1 MDDTPQKMLRAPGRL
16 HDPDY
21 WRNHAEEVRSIAEP
35 MIDDF
40 ARESLL
46 RAAEEYEKFAE
57 MAARRRRAKA
67 RLGVGA
73 G

>member
-21 WRNHAEEVRSIAEP
+21 WRNRAEEVRAIAEQ
-35 MIDDF
+35 MIDVY

-46 RAAEEYEKFAE
+46 RAAEEYEKFGE
-57 MAARRRRAKA
+57 MATRRRRAKA
-67 RLGVGA
+67 RLGQGA